1 MKTRQ
6 ILLMLVGGATAAL
19 TGCVAVPTSPNGP
32 YAYYPLTALPPVQT
46 QGDARFM
53 PVAPPAA
60 LAQMPTVLQ
69 VRLYPANDVAAQTGV
84 VSGTVT
90 NMMNGKGRFQLQY
103 GGEAMLGEATRVD
116 GDARRGVASAYGA
129 GGAFMS
135 CDYQM
140 STPRQGAGTCT
151 FSNGALYKAHIGV

>member
-69 VRLYPANDVAAQTGV
+69 VRLYPANDVAAQPGV

-90 NMMNGKGRFQLQY
+90 NMMNGKGRFQLLY
-103 GGEAMLGEATRVD
+103 RGETLQGEATRVD
-116 GDARRGVASAYGA
+116 GDLRRGVASAYGA
-129 GGAFMS
+129 NGGYMS
-135 CDYQM
+135 CEYQM
-140 STPRQGAGTCT
+140 QSPRQGAGSCA
-151 FSNGALYKAHIGV
+151 FSNGARYQVHIGM

>member
-19 TGCVAVPTSPNGP
+19 TGCVAVPAGPNGQ
-32 YAYYPLTALPPVQT
+32 YAYYPLTALPPVQA
-46 QGDARFM
+46 QGDARVM
-53 PVAPPAA
+53 SGAPPAA
-60 LAQMPTVLQ
+60 LAQMPVVLQ
-69 VRLYPANDVAAQTGV
+69 VRLYPANDLAAQSGV

-129 GGAFMS
+129 GGAFMR
-135 CDYQM
+135 CEYQM
-140 STPRQGAGTCT
+140 QSARQGVGTCT
-151 FSNGALYKAHIGV
+151 LSDGAKYQVHIGG